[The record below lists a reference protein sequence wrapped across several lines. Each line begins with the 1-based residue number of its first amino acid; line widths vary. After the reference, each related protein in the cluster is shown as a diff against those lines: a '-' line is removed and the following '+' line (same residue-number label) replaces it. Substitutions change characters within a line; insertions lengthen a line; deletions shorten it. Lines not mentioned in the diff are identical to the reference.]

1 MMSRRRPIRAKIDQ
15 SAFTYK
21 VNEQSPKQPLFYL
34 KWGSKIKLME
44 NHGRLDVVAWEK
56 AGTVTPDNRHLAILG
71 VP

>member
-44 NHGRLDVVAWEK
+44 NHGHPK
-56 AGTVTPDNRHLAILG
+56 SSS
-71 VP
+71 